1 MNYVKYILIFFLLPI
16 LAILSYPPK
25 MLRGGLWVIGFVVA
39 LFVGLTILLWLGK
52 LLALTFSILLQGLN
66 IVVRM
71 MMFFSNS
78 VSSAGVV
85 NWTYIV
91 FSLIGL
97 TISFYLLIRLD
108 RPDIHAH
115 MR

>member
-1 MNYVKYILIFFLLPI
+1 MNYIKYTLIFFLLPV

-25 MLRGGLWVIGFVVA
+25 MLSGGLWVIVFVVA

-66 IVVRM
+66 VVVRM

-78 VSSAGVV
+78 VSSAGVAD
-85 NWTYIV
+85 WTYII

-97 TISFYLLIRLD
+97 TISFYLIIRLD
-108 RPDIHAH
+108 RPDVHARMH
-115 MR
+115 